1 MCLLPRNSPMPKIPV
16 YGCVE
21 LETALNILGFI
32 IDKTRGKGGHSI
44 AKHPT
49 RKPTGGQA
57 PYVTIR
63 GLKEYADPNF
73 RSLIV
78 NQIRQF
84 GFSRKE
90 VIDALNGKRRKK

>member
-1 MCLLPRNSPMPKIPV
+1 MPKIPV
-16 YGCVE
+16 FGYAE
-21 LETALNILGFI
+21 LETALSNLGFI

-57 PYVTIR
+57 PYITIR
-63 GLKEYADPNF
+63 GLKEYGDPDF
-73 RSLIV
+73 RSMIV

-84 GFSRKE
+84 DFTRE
-90 VIDALNGKRRKK
+90 EIIDALRGQKKKREKK